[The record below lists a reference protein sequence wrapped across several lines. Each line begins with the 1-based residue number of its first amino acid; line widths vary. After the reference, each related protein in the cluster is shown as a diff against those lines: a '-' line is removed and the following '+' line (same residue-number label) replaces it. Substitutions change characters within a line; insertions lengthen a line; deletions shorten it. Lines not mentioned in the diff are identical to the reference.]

1 MSCSDIMCVYVF
13 AYVEAVP
20 LTCYLKNSTEFQ
32 LFLEQDLQL
41 RPSIVQQ
48 IMAATV
54 DSSKVRRR
62 GRERER
68 EGEQFHVMVLG
79 QVFTNLC
86 FDKAPA
92 ITKQ

>member
-1 MSCSDIMCVYVF
+1 MSCSDIMCVYVC

-68 EGEQFHVMVLG
+68 GRAVPCNGVGASIYKLVL
-79 QVFTNLC
+79 
-86 FDKAPA
+86 
-92 ITKQ
+92 